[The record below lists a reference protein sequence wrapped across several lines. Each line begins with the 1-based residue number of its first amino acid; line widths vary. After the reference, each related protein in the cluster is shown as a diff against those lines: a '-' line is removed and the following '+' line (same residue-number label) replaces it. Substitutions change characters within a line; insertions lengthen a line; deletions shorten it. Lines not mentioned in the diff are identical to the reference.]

1 MENTMKKLFI
11 TIGLSAL
18 LAGVLSAQTQT
29 MNIHIGSTV
38 QQYNLAQID
47 SITFTEGN
55 DDPPTGF
62 VQVPAGTFMM
72 GDNNT
77 NGTPVHQVTL
87 TNDFYLGI
95 NEVTNLQYMTALQ
108 WAYDFGLVTA
118 FSYTVSAH
126 GHQLLDLDYIDC
138 EIGFENGE
146 FFLVEG
152 THDMGPWGPGHAFP
166 DGYDPGMHPVK
177 IVSWYG
183 AACYCDWISMMA
195 GLEPFYDG
203 DWTVSME
210 HNPYSSPAFTLPTE
224 AEWEYAAS
232 YNDERTFPWGEETPD
247 CEWANF
253 ETATYCIGWTTEVG
267 IYPLSVSQLGL
278 WDMGGNSWEWVNDGW
293 DSYSSESQTNPL
305 GPLNNSSRVRRG
317 GSWGYE
323 VEDLQC
329 AQRAVSGAYH
339 VNRSLGFRVRQL
351 AIN

>member
-1 MENTMKKLFI
+1 
-11 TIGLSAL
+11 
-18 LAGVLSAQTQT
+18 
-29 MNIHIGSTV
+29 
-38 QQYNLAQID
+38 
-47 SITFTEGN
+47 
-55 DDPPTGF
+55 
-62 VQVPAGTFMM
+62 
-72 GDNNT
+72 
-77 NGTPVHQVTL
+77 
-87 TNDFYLGI
+87 
-95 NEVTNLQYMTALQ
+95 
-108 WAYDFGLVTA
+108 
-118 FSYTVSAH
+118 
-126 GHQLLDLDYIDC
+126 
-138 EIGFENGE
+138 
-146 FFLVEG
+146 
-152 THDMGPWGPGHAFP
+152 
-166 DGYDPGMHPVK
+166 
-177 IVSWYG
+177 
-183 AACYCDWISMMA
+183 MMA